1 MTMNEYLRRPDA
13 KGYLKV
19 LEVLREWDP
28 IDVSSYC
35 NQDEYD
41 SYAPPIVR
49 LLDAGASVDDLVR
62 HMTAIVT
69 EGMGIGVDQ
78 LKTQAC
84 AEQLVKFWKEWKR
97 P

>member
-1 MTMNEYLRRPDA
+1 
-13 KGYLKV
+13 
-19 LEVLREWDP
+19 
-28 IDVSSYC
+28 
-35 NQDEYD
+35 
-41 SYAPPIVR
+41 
-49 LLDAGASVDDLVR
+49 
-62 HMTAIVT
+62 MTAIVT